1 MVLLD
6 SYVEEEKRT
15 VLKID
20 PKVAPYKVAIFPLL
34 SNKEQLVGKAKEV
47 YQGLKDQFMVTFDDR
62 GNIGKRYLY
71 QDEIGT
77 PWCVTVDF
85 ETLDDGAVTVRDRDT
100 TQQERVAIKDL
111 VNYFTKKLF

>member
-1 MVLLD
+1 PSTGSGQGRIVLNLH
-6 SYVEEEKRT
+6 
-15 VLKID
+15 
-20 PKVAPYKVAIFPLL
+20 PKLAPYKVAVFPLL
-34 SNKEQLVGKAKEV
+34 ANKDNLVEKAKGI
-47 YQGLKDQFMVTFDDR
+47 YDSLKEHFMVTFDSR

-85 ETLDDGAVTVRDRDT
+85 DSLEDEAVTVRDRIT

-111 VNYFTKKLF
+111 SSYFHKRLL